1 MTRKH
6 KKKKK
11 EAEEERQEE
20 NQNKAADPEY
30 VREKKKGILQ
40 LNFRYTH
47 QMLTFKK
54 KSIQPSHCRIHQDLH
69 TNTSRISKV
78 SRDSTLMCFW

>member
-30 VREKKKGILQ
+30 VREKKKGIQ

-54 KSIQPSHCRIHQDLH
+54 KSIQPSHCRMHQDLH

>member
-6 KKKKK
+6 KKKK
-11 EAEEERQEE
+11 EAEEERQE

-30 VREKKKGILQ
+30 VREKKKGVLQ

-47 QMLTFKK
+47 QMLTFKNPLTVGCIRIYTPTPAALTK
-54 KSIQPSHCRIHQDLH
+54 LVVIQHLC
-69 TNTSRISKV
+69 V
-78 SRDSTLMCFW
+78 SGESD